1 MLSSI
6 LQVEIGSETH
16 GHSKGETVLHRM
28 NVIGHIVHL
37 LFIITLAAIPA
48 LFLNM
53 PVGLAS
59 RLWSNFRR
67 KKALAESK
75 VKIKGVDVVLS
86 ERVLCCIV
94 LVPSLWL
101 VYGLALVLFTS
112 LDGPSLAVCFTCFPL
127 FSYWSIMATESG
139 MADIKDLRPY
149 VFRLIPSTRKRL
161 KALPATRK
169 ALRADLIATIRQLGP
184 SLGDIYFE
192 KELNWQKI
200 TMETKRLKLSSESSA
215 DVRPES
221 KKED

>member
-1 MLSSI
+1 
-6 LQVEIGSETH
+6 
-16 GHSKGETVLHRM
+16 M
-28 NVIGHIVHL
+28 NVFGHIIHL
-37 LFIITLAAIPA
+37 LFIIILAALPA
-48 LFLNM
+48 LLLNL

-75 VKIKGVDVVLS
+75 VKIKGYDVMLS

-101 VYGLALVLFTS
+101 VYGLALSLFTP
-112 LDGPSLAVCFTCFPL
+112 LDGPSLAVCFTCFPV

-139 MADIKDLRPY
+139 MVDIKDLRPY

-161 KALPATRK
+161 TALPATRK
-169 ALRADLIATIRQLGP
+169 ALRADLIARIRQLGP
-184 SLGDIYFE
+184 TLGDLYYS

-200 TMETKRLKLSSESSA
+200 TTETKQLTLSSESSE
-215 DVRPES
+215 DVGAAA
-221 KKED
+221 KKDV

>member
-127 FSYWSIMATESG
+127 F
-139 MADIKDLRPY
+139 D
-149 VFRLIPSTRKRL
+149 F
-161 KALPATRK
+161 
-169 ALRADLIATIRQLGP
+169 IAHN
-184 SLGDIYFE
+184 
-192 KELNWQKI
+192 K
-200 TMETKRLKLSSESSA
+200 
-215 DVRPES
+215 
-221 KKED
+221 